1 MRKFT
6 IEKNDTPEVDPRDGK
21 NAALEMQ
28 VDKGI
33 ISIQTQHEMI
43 VKLQERIEI
52 IGKHLEYLQ
61 KIKYF

>member
-6 IEKNDTPEVDPRDGK
+6 IENTPEVDPRDEK
-21 NAALEMQ
+21 IAVLERQ

-43 VKLQERIEI
+43 IKLQERIEN